1 VAMNRKEGDTW
12 DLATSVGA
20 TATMVAAARA
30 AASRRPASIINDP
43 FAEPLVRA
51 TGVDFFARL
60 ARGEL
65 DFANVGGQIG
75 TGWMPEVFAVRAKF
89 FDRFFASA
97 GAKGI
102 RQAVIVAAGLDSR
115 SYRLSWPDQTTI
127 YEVDQPAVVEFKRRT
142 LAALGAVPTAEL
154 HEVGV
159 DLRSDWPAVLRRC
172 GFDPNRATAWIAEGL
187 LIGYLPGEAQEQ
199 LLDEITAMSAPGSE
213 LAVDHLPSGAEAL
226 GPQMAEIT
234 GQWKAHGFDSDVGNL
249 TYAGQRSDVDTY
261 LAQHGWDV
269 TGYNLTD
276 LFVGSGLGI
285 PGPEALAGLTRDLR
299 YLHAI
304 RV

>member
-1 VAMNRKEGDTW
+1 MKRRMDDTW

-30 AASRRPASIINDP
+30 AASLRQGSIINDP

-65 DFANVGGQIG
+65 DFANVGGEVG
-75 TGWMPEVFAVRAKF
+75 TGWMPDVFAVRAKF
-89 FDRFFASA
+89 FDDFFAAA

-115 SYRLSWPDQTTI
+115 SYRLSWPVQTTI
-127 YEVDQPAVVEFKRRT
+127 YEVDQPEVVEFKQRT
-142 LAALGAVPTAEL
+142 LAALGVVPTAEL
-154 HEVGV
+154 REVGI
-159 DLRSDWPAVLRRC
+159 DLRCDWPAALRQC
-172 GFDPNRATAWIAEGL
+172 GFDSNTATAWIAEGL
-187 LIGYLPGEAQEQ
+187 LIGYLPGEAQER
-199 LLDEITAMSAPGSE
+199 LLDDVTALSAPGSE
-213 LAVDHLPSGAEAL
+213 LAVDHLPSGAESL

-234 GQWKAHGFDSDVGNL
+234 EQWRAHGFDSDIGDL
-249 TYAGQRSDVDTY
+249 TYAGEHSDVDTY
-261 LAQHGWDV
+261 LSRRGWHV
-269 TGYNLTD
+269 SGYSLAD
-276 LFVGSGLGI
+276 LFVGSGLGE
-285 PGPEALAGLTRDLR
+285 PGPESLSGLTRDFR

-304 RV
+304 RQ

>member
-1 VAMNRKEGDTW
+1 MKRKEDDTW

-30 AASRRPASIINDP
+30 VASRRLGSVINDP

-65 DFANVGGQIG
+65 DFANVGGDVG
-75 TGWMPEVFAVRAKF
+75 TGWMPEVFAVRAQF
-89 FDRFFASA
+89 FDAFFAAA

-115 SYRLSWPDQTTI
+115 SYRLSWPVQTTI
-127 YEVDQPAVVEFKRRT
+127 YEVDQPEVVEFKQRT

-154 HEVGV
+154 RSVGI
-159 DLRSDWPAVLRRC
+159 DLRCDWPAALRQC
-172 GFDPNRATAWIAEGL
+172 GFDSNRATAWIAEGL
-187 LIGYLPGEAQEQ
+187 LIGYLSGEAQER
-199 LLDEITAMSAPGSE
+199 LLDDITALSALGSE
-213 LAVDHLPSGAEAL
+213 LAVDHLPSSAEPL

-234 GQWKAHGFDSDVGNL
+234 EKWKAHGFDSDIGNL
-249 TYAGQRSDVDTY
+249 TYAGEHSDVDSY
-261 LAQHGWDV
+261 LSERGWDV
-269 TGYNLTD
+269 TGYSLAD
-276 LFVGSGLGI
+276 LFVGSGLGA
-285 PGPEALAGLTRDLR
+285 PGPESLSGLTRDFR
-299 YLHAI
+299 YLHAS
-304 RV
+304 RE

>member
-1 VAMNRKEGDTW
+1 MKRRMDDTW

-30 AASRRPASIINDP
+30 AASLRQGSIINDP

-65 DFANVGGQIG
+65 DFANVGGEVG
-75 TGWMPEVFAVRAKF
+75 TGWMPDVFAVRAKF
-89 FDRFFASA
+89 FDDFFAAA

-115 SYRLSWPDQTTI
+115 SYRLSWPVQTTI
-127 YEVDQPAVVEFKRRT
+127 YEVDQPEVVEFKQRT
-142 LAALGAVPTAEL
+142 LAALGVVPTAEL
-154 HEVGV
+154 RKVGI
-159 DLRSDWPAVLRRC
+159 DLRCDWPAALRQC
-172 GFDPNRATAWIAEGL
+172 GFDSNTATAWIAEGL
-187 LIGYLPGEAQEQ
+187 LIGYLPGEAQER
-199 LLDEITAMSAPGSE
+199 LLDDVTALSAPGSE
-213 LAVDHLPSGAEAL
+213 LAVDHLPSGAESL

-234 GQWKAHGFDSDVGNL
+234 EQWRAHGFDSDIGDL
-249 TYAGQRSDVDTY
+249 TYAGEHSDVDTY
-261 LAQHGWDV
+261 LSRRGWHV
-269 TGYNLTD
+269 SGYSLAD
-276 LFVGSGLGI
+276 LFVGSGLGE
-285 PGPEALAGLTRDLR
+285 PGPESLSGLTRDFR

-304 RV
+304 RQ

>member
-1 VAMNRKEGDTW
+1 MAMKRKEDDTW

-65 DFANVGGQIG
+65 DFADVGGQIA

-89 FDRFFASA
+89 FDRFFAAA
-97 GAKGI
+97 GANGI
-102 RQAVIVAAGLDSR
+102 RQAVIVASGLDSR
-115 SYRLSWPDQTTI
+115 SYRLSWPVQTTI
-127 YEVDQPAVVEFKRRT
+127 YEVDQPEVVEFKQRT
-142 LAALGAVPTAEL
+142 LAALGATPAAEL
-154 HEVGV
+154 HMVGV
-159 DLRSDWPAVLRRC
+159 DLRSDWPAALRRC
-172 GFDPNRATAWIAEGL
+172 GFDTSSATAWIAEGL
-187 LIGYLPGEAQEQ
+187 LIGYLPGEAQER
-199 LLDEITAMSAPGSE
+199 LMDEITALSAPGSE
-213 LAVDHLPSGAEAL
+213 LAVDHLPSSAESL

-234 GQWKAHGFDSDVGNL
+234 EQWKGHGFDSDIGNL
-249 TYAGQRSDVDTY
+249 TYAGEHSDVDTY
-261 LAQHGWDV
+261 LGQRGWDV
-269 TGYNLTD
+269 TGYSLAD
-276 LFVGSGLGI
+276 LFVGFGLGT
-285 PGPEALAGLTRDLR
+285 PEPEALSGLTRDLR